1 MTFFL
6 EKLLRMAEKKLGNR
20 LKNIIT
26 DLSSTD
32 EKKVFTA
39 LKQVRKHGKREA
51 IIPLVDLLCS
61 TTNEEVKNEIAAI
74 LFDLKDQTVVEDL
87 ILALDDEKY
96 AAEKATLVAVFWQS
110 SLDSSEHITTIVNQA
125 IKGDYLVA
133 IEVLSVIDNYEATFQ
148 ETEIEDLKFDLDEA
162 IQTEE
167 TEKRNLLITIRSA
180 IDALNL
186 EF

>member
-1 MTFFL
+1 MS
-6 EKLLRMAEKKLGNR
+6 EKKLGSR

-26 DLSSTD
+26 DLSSPD

-39 LKQVRKHGKREA
+39 LKQIRKHGKREA
-51 IIPLVDLLCS
+51 IIPLIDLLCS
-61 TTNEEVKNEIAAI
+61 TSNEEIKNEIAAI
-74 LFDLKDQTVVEDL
+74 LFDLKDQNVVEDL
-87 ILALDDEKY
+87 IIALEDKKY
-96 AAEKATLVAVFWQS
+96 EDEKATLVSVFWQS
-110 SLDSSEHITTIVNQA
+110 SLDSSAHISTIVQQA
-125 IKGDYLVA
+125 ITGNYIVA

-162 IQTEE
+162 IEQEE
-167 TEKRNLLITIRSA
+167 TEKKDLLISIRSA